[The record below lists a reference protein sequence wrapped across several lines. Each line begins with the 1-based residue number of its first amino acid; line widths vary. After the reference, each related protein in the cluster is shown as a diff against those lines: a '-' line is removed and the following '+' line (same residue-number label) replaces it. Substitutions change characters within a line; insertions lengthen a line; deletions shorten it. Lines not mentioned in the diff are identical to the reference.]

1 MSVMTNNNQERKFK
15 FEKIKEN
22 KEINNQRIKLIQKK
36 LSKENKFADLL
47 YSNSNKNLN
56 DSRLDILGNESSS
69 IKMSLKM
76 SEELIKGN
84 LELNDEIDNQNYILK
99 NTEGKIDLILTK
111 FPILNK
117 VLGSIK
123 FHKYKE
129 KFILGFLIGVI
140 FFIGLNL
147 IYNKR

>member
-1 MSVMTNNNQERKFK
+1 
-15 FEKIKEN
+15 
-22 KEINNQRIKLIQKK
+22 
-36 LSKENKFADLL
+36 
-47 YSNSNKNLN
+47 LN
-56 DSRLDILGNESSS
+56 ILGDENAS

-84 LELNDEIDNQNYILK
+84 LELNEEIDNQNSILIY
-99 NTEGKIDLILTK
+99 TTGKIDTILSK
-111 FPILNK
+111 FPAVNK

-129 KFILGFLIGVI
+129 KIILGFVIGVI

-147 IYNKR
+147 IYYRRS